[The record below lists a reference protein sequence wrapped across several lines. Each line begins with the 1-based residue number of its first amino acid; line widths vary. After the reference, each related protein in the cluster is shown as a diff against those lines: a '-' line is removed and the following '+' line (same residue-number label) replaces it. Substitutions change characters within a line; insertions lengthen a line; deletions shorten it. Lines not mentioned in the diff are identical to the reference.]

1 MDFLIKRQKFNYSNP
16 TNSEFPKSE
25 DSIAIDVVKGSEAIS
40 DVVSE
45 SVNSPESDD
54 NQAQVDKLGV
64 PPRIKVAEVEAAPIR
79 VEPGS
84 PASNPSSLQISNL
97 DQSGVK
103 TDEVTTTSPK
113 DPKSK
118 TVKYP
123 LIKNAIK

>member
-1 MDFLIKRQKFNYSNP
+1 MKEP
-16 TNSEFPKSE
+16 
-25 DSIAIDVVKGSEAIS
+25 EAIS

-64 PPRIKVAEVEAAPIR
+64 SPQLRVAEVEAAPIR

-84 PASNPSSLQISNL
+84 SASNPSSPQISNL

-103 TDEVTTTSPK
+103 TGEVTTTSPK